1 MSSEKRTKR
10 ALVEQLLEAKS
21 RSGKTLTMIAAETGL
36 TNAYVGQLFHRQ
48 AQLHPEQVSP
58 LRNAVPQLSDELL
71 EKMRAPPLRSYEP
84 TLIQD
89 PIVYRLNEAV
99 MHYAQSI
106 KAIINEE
113 FGDGIMSSVGFF
125 CEVNKIQGKEGEE
138 RVQITLNGKFLPHIV
153 QLQEDNVSS

>member
-1 MSSEKRTKR
+1 MSSEKKIKR

-58 LRNAVPQLSDELL
+58 LRNAVPGLSDELL

-89 PIVYRLNEAV
+89 PTVYR
-99 MHYAQSI
+99 
-106 KAIINEE
+106 
-113 FGDGIMSSVGFF
+113 MSAVGFF
-125 CEVNKIQGKEGEE
+125 CEVNKIRGKEGED

-153 QLQEDNVSS
+153 QIVT